1 MKNVPVTCI
10 DNFYKDPDKI
20 REYALSLEYF
30 QNNGRYPGKRSDH
43 LSDLNPDLF
52 NQFCTKLMGIYFDFT
67 MCWANWDI
75 QTYFQLIDSQ
85 HDDPLSPKNSGL
97 IHLDDD
103 KIIGGIIYL
112 TPDID
117 ASCGTSIF
125 KTNHSINYTP
135 RHSDNDKKIISDFYK
150 DNIDNNY
157 DSMILNH
164 NSKFKE
170 TGRFSNEYNR
180 LVAFDSQ
187 TYHGVNSFYTKSQRL
202 TQVFFVNELTTNS
215 TPPIVRMNNSIL

>member
-1 MKNVPVTCI
+1 MKNFPVTCI

-30 QNNGRYPGKRSDH
+30 QNDGRYPGKTTDH
-43 LSDLNPDLF
+43 LSNLNPDLF
-52 NQFCTKLMGIYFDFT
+52 NQFCCKLMGIYFDFT
-67 MCWANWDI
+67 VSWANWDI
-75 QTYFQLIDSQ
+75 HTYFQLIDSQ

-103 KIIGGIIYL
+103 KVMGGIIYL

-125 KTNHSINYTP
+125 KINDNIN
-135 RHSDNDKKIISDFYK
+135 RVHRLSDTDKKIKSDFYK
-150 DNIDNNY
+150 DGIDNNY

-170 TGRFSNEYNR
+170 TGRFYNEYNR
-180 LVAFDSQ
+180 LVAFDGQ

-202 TQVFFVNELTTNS
+202 TQVFFVNDLTTNS
-215 TPPIVRMNNSIL
+215 SPPMVRVNSIL